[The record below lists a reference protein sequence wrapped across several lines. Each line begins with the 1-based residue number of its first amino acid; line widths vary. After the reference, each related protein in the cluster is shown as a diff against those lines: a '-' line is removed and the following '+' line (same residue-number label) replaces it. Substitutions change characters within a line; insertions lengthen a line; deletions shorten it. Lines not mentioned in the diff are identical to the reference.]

1 MSPEE
6 QQLDILEEPQDEIA
20 AEELEELTEIEEN
33 SIEEDENGEEETEV
47 EEPNEVT
54 ELVEDE

>member
-1 MSPEE
+1 MEE
-6 QQLDILEEPQDEIA
+6 SEEV
-20 AEELEELTEIEEN
+20 TEIEEN
-33 SIEEDENGEEETEV
+33 SIAEDENGEEETEI